1 MRSRSNIL
9 EKSTFNFPCVISA
22 FIIVL
27 RQKAQ
32 KNIHRP
38 KRTVLPYMLLTR
50 DINII
55 KRIAHI

>member
-9 EKSTFNFPCVISA
+9 EKSAFNFPCGISA

-27 RQKAQ
+27 RQKSP

-38 KRTVLPYMLLTR
+38 KRTVLPYMSLTR
-50 DINII
+50 GIDIT